1 MSEGIRISEEFFK
14 KFGKKY
20 PPESF
25 LAREGEAG
33 ESMFLINS
41 GKVAI
46 IKDTPVG
53 EKILATLKEG
63 DFFGEMALM
72 GAQPRRAASVKTITE
87 TTVLE
92 LNRPAFE
99 ALIKR
104 SPEIAIK
111 IIKTLTERVRDA
123 NGKLAALVHKSD
135 FNRISAYISF
145 LCQDR
150 GIQKTKDQMGQ
161 IVLFKLEGISQAL
174 GVSASEIQRYLA
186 VAQKARILGQNGDW
200 LWVPY
205 PQYLQPFGEFIAKN
219 MTSS

>member
-1 MSEGIRISEEFFK
+1 MSEGIKISEDFFK
-14 KFGKKY
+14 KFGKKF

-25 LAREGEAG
+25 LAREGEPG
-33 ESMFLINS
+33 ETMFLINS
-41 GKVAI
+41 GKVSV

-72 GAQPRRAASVKTITE
+72 GAQPRRAASVKTVTE

-92 LNRPAFE
+92 LNRMAFE

-111 IIKTLTERVRDA
+111 IIKVLTERVRDS
-123 NGKLAALVHKSD
+123 NGKLSALVHRSD
-135 FNRISAYISF
+135 FMRISSYIAY
-145 LCQDR
+145 LCNDR
-150 GIQKTKDQMGQ
+150 GIQKKKDHLGQ
-161 IVLFKLEGISQAL
+161 IILFRVEGISQAL
-174 GVSASEIQRYLA
+174 GVTVSEIQRYLA
-186 VAQKARILGQNGDW
+186 VAQRARMLGQNGDW

-205 PQYLQPFGEFIAKN
+205 PQYLQPFGEFIAKHLA
-219 MTSS
+219 SR

>member
-1 MSEGIRISEEFFK
+1 MSDGIRISEEFFK
-14 KFGKKY
+14 KFGKKF

-25 LAREGEAG
+25 LAREGEPG

-46 IKDTPVG
+46 IKNTPVG
-53 EKILATLKEG
+53 EKTLATLKEG

-72 GAQPRRAASVKTITE
+72 GSQPRRAATVKTLTE

-104 SPEIAIK
+104 SPEIGIK

-135 FNRISAYISF
+135 FGRVSAYISY
-145 LCQDR
+145 LCHDR
-150 GIQKTKDQMGQ
+150 GIQKEKDQLGQ
-161 IVLFKLEGISQAL
+161 IILFRIETVSQAL
-174 GVSASEIQRYLA
+174 GVSQAEIQRFLA
-186 VAQKARILGQNGDW
+186 VAQKARVLGQNGDW

-205 PQYLQPFGEFIAKN
+205 PQYLQPFGDFIAKH
-219 MTSS
+219 MASR